1 MSYIRLQFI
10 TCLLIVACYFT
21 ACEKP
26 VLNSGISTLE
36 KPVVQ
41 AYFHPGR
48 TAEVKITRQIPINA
62 DSATSRGISGLI
74 IRITAPSGTT
84 YTLADQGNGTYL
96 SDSTLVIK
104 AEEIY
109 QLSFDYQGVTIDAS
123 TMVPSAPKV
132 FEASADNIVFPSFSG
147 GGGVPSFPDPI
158 ELTWENTDGAYYLIV
173 VENIETD
180 PTSVAD
186 GRERPTFRSEP
197 EQTNRYELS
206 FRNFSYYGTH
216 RVILFKINPEYA
228 SLYDDNG
235 NSSQNLTT
243 PFTNIT
249 GGLGIFTGI
258 NSDTLFVEVE

>member
-1 MSYIRLQFI
+1 MSYIRLPFI
-10 TCLLIVACYFT
+10 TCLLIRAVYFT

-26 VLNSGISTLE
+26 VLNSGISTLD

-41 AYFHPGR
+41 AYFHPGK
-48 TAEVKITRQIPINA
+48 TAEVKITRQIPLNA
-62 DSATSRGISGLI
+62 DSATSRAISGLTV
-74 IRITAPSGTT
+74 RITAPSGTT

-104 AEEIY
+104 AEETY
-109 QLSFDYQGVTIDAS
+109 QLSFDYQGVTIEAS
-123 TMVPSAPKV
+123 TMVPSAPQV
-132 FEASADNIVFPSFSG
+132 YGASADNIVFPSFSG
-147 GGGVPSFPDPI
+147 GGFPSFPDPI

-180 PTSVAD
+180 PTAVAD
-186 GRERPTFRSEP
+186 GRELPTFRSEP

-206 FRNFSYYGTH
+206 FQSFSYYGTH
-216 RVILFKINPEYA
+216 RVILFKINPDYA